1 MGLSLPSYKPALMGV
16 KHGISSGHYH
26 AATAG
31 FRILEE
37 GGNAIDAGVAS
48 GIALNVVL
56 PQWTSFGGVAP
67 IMIHSADKNETITI
81 SGLGRWPRGASIE
94 LFERNHD
101 GELPE
106 GILRTV
112 TPAAAD
118 AWLTAI
124 ELYGTMSFE
133 QVVTP
138 ALELAKEGF
147 PVTPLLNKYI
157 GKGIVWPSTR
167 EIFMPNGAVPEVGE
181 VLIQTDLAT
190 TFSRMID
197 VERAASS
204 KGREAAISAARD
216 FFYKGDLAKEMI
228 KFCQDQ
234 GGILTLE
241 DMATFRVKLEPVV
254 WGSYKGID
262 VATCGVWCQGPLL
275 IELLHILEGIDL
287 QSMGYN
293 SADYIHTLLEAFK
306 LGFSDR
312 HTYYG
317 DPEFVDV
324 PIEGLIS
331 KSFAKTRRVDIDNR
345 LASSEMP
352 LPGNPWA
359 FQSGTSPN
367 RAMDLPIPTSGG
379 LGEDTSYTCV
389 VDKWGNVFSA
399 TPSDT
404 FDSTP
409 MVPGLGFILSS
420 RGNQSW
426 LDPSHPSALAPGKR
440 PRLTPNPALA
450 FKDGRPWMPFGTP
463 GGDVQCQAMTE
474 MFINIVDF
482 GMDPQQAIEGPRF
495 ATGSYPGS
503 FWPHAY
509 NPGLVTVEGRIENSV
524 VSELKRRGH
533 NVEMWDD
540 WDIRAGNLAAI
551 EIDHERGILRAGADS
566 RREGYAIAR

>member
-1 MGLSLPSYKPALMGV
+1 MGSSPRSYKPTLMGV
-16 KHGISSGHYH
+16 KHGVSSGHYH

-67 IMIHSADKNETITI
+67 IMIHSAAKNETITI
-81 SGLGRWPRGASIE
+81 SGLGRWPRAASVE
-94 LFERNHD
+94 FFERNHG

-133 QVVTP
+133 QVVRP
-138 ALELAKEGF
+138 ALELAREGF
-147 PVTPLLNKYI
+147 PVTPLLSRYI
-157 GKGIVWPSTR
+157 GKGIPWSSTR
-167 EIFMPNGAVPEVGE
+167 KIFMPNGSVPQIGE
-181 VLIQTDLAT
+181 VLVQSDLAN
-190 TFSRMID
+190 TFARMID
-197 VERAASS
+197 VEQAASS
-204 KGREAAISAARD
+204 KGREAAIRATRD
-216 FFYKGDLAKEMI
+216 FFYKGDLAEEMV
-228 KFCQDQ
+228 KFCSDQ
-234 GGILTLE
+234 GGLLTLE
-241 DMATFRVKLEPVV
+241 DMATFRVKLEPAL
-254 WGSYKGID
+254 WGNYKGVDI
-262 VATCGVWCQGPLL
+262 ATCGVWCQGPLL
-275 IELLHILEGIDL
+275 IEFLNILEKIDL
-287 QSMGYN
+287 TSMGYN
-293 SADYIHTLLEAFK
+293 SADYIHTLLEVFK
-306 LGFSDR
+306 LGFADR

-317 DPEFVDV
+317 DPEFVKV

-331 KSFAKTRRVDIDNR
+331 KRFAKSRGMELDSQR
-345 LASSEMP
+345 ASSEMP
-352 LPGNPWA
+352 LPGNPWD
-359 FQSGTSPN
+359 FQAGSSLNHPF
-367 RAMDLPIPTSGG
+367 DPPIATSGG

-389 VDKWGNVFSA
+389 VDEWGNVFSA

-426 LDPSHPSALAPGKR
+426 LDASHPSSVAPGKR

-482 GMDPQQAIEGPRF
+482 GMDPQQAIDAPRF
-495 ATGSYPGS
+495 STSSYPGS

-509 NPGLVTVEGRIENSV
+509 NTGLVNIEGRIGDGV
-524 VSELKRRGH
+524 VSELRRRGH
-533 NVEMWDD
+533 KIELWDD
-540 WDIRAGNLAAI
+540 WDIRAGNLCAI
-551 EIDHERGILRAGADS
+551 EINSGLGVLRAGADN
-566 RREGYAIAR
+566 RREGYAIVR